1 MAVKFSRQAE
11 KEFKETLACYPQK
24 EAALLPVLHL
34 AQREFGVL
42 SDEVLEYVAG
52 LMALPSSRTKSV
64 VSFYTL
70 FNTKEV
76 GRYIIRVCHTLSCA
90 LNGAEEV
97 IEHIKKRLHIEV
109 GQTTDDKKFTLLEC
123 ECLGSCNTAPVMH
136 INDRYY
142 ENLTLEKIDQILDS
156 LE

>member
-1 MAVKFSRQAE
+1 MTVEFSSQGIR
-11 KEFKETLACYPQK
+11 EFDEILARYPHK

-42 SDEVLEYVAG
+42 SDEVLDYIAG
-52 LMALPSSRTKSV
+52 LMDLPPSRVKGV

-70 FNTKEV
+70 FSTKEV

-97 IEHIKKRLHIEV
+97 IEHIKKRLNIEM
-109 GQTTDDKKFTLLEC
+109 GETTSDKKFTLLEC
-123 ECLGSCNTAPVMH
+123 ECLGSCNTAPVMQ

-156 LE
+156 LD